1 MIHKVKDHDNLIKVG
16 GSVVSTDTSTYE
28 SYIARRNF
36 LKIQQN
42 QNASQEAKI
51 NSLEA
56 ELLEM
61 KQLLKQVLNVKANN

>member
-1 MIHKVKDHDNLIKVG
+1 MQKVKDHENLIKVG
-16 GSVVSTDTSTYE
+16 GSVINTDSS
-28 SYIARRNF
+28 SYNAYLARRNF
-36 LKIQQN
+36 LQIQQN
-42 QNASQEAKI
+42 QTSAQEAKI